1 MLFSRHKCSVF
12 SKLNAS
18 ANQKNAKKLNITFKS
33 LGFFVAKS
41 KSGKLNTSETGQSL

>member
-18 ANQKNAKKLNITFKS
+18 ANQKNAKNLNITLKS
-33 LGFFVAKS
+33 LGFFVAES
-41 KSGKLNTSETGQSL
+41 KSGKLNTSEMGQSL